1 MTLVHPRR
9 VAVLLAASLLALAS
23 PVPATAELAPPPE
36 PLVEGPVTAEWPEPP
51 ELDVPVY
58 LLVEAETGQVLA
70 ARSAGE
76 RRPVAS
82 TIKILTALTVAERT
96 EPDEQIVVGPE
107 VQGLE
112 GASVELE
119 PGERWTVD
127 QLLRGV
133 LVRSGN
139 DAAEALAVA
148 VGGDRE
154 GFVDLMAEDAEA
166 VGLPVGGPNG
176 VVISSPTG
184 LDDGQRLSARDL
196 ATLGRVLLA
205 DPQLRAI
212 VGAEEVTLPG
222 VGTDEN
228 RNQLVGAYPGVTGIK
243 TGFTEA
249 AGNSLVGSAVRD
261 GRELIVVVLGAG
273 PDPERFEATTALLD
287 HGFEAFTATQVEGQQ
302 ILLVAGGRRELAVEP
317 QPLTAPTGTEVTL
330 DLPLPVRAPEA
341 AELDVPVAFDGVPV
355 ATATATVSHDEPAP
369 VEGGARLG
377 RAVADGVYAA
387 LRAAHDRDRPS

>member
-9 VAVLLAASLLALAS
+9 VAVLLAASLLTLAS
-23 PVPATAELAPPPE
+23 PFPATAELAPPPE
-36 PLVEGPVTAEWPEPP
+36 PLVEGPVAVGWPEPP
-51 ELDVPVY
+51 PLDVPVY

-70 ARSAGE
+70 ARSADE

-82 TIKILTALTVAERT
+82 TVKILTALTVMERT
-96 EPDEQIVVGPE
+96 ELDERVVVGPE

-154 GFVDLMAEDAEA
+154 GFVELMAEDAAA
-166 VGLPVGGPNG
+166 VGLPVGGPDG
-176 VVISSPTG
+176 AVITSPTG
-184 LDDGQRLSARDL
+184 LDDAQRLSARHL

-273 PDPERFEATTALLD
+273 PDPERFEATAALFD
-287 HGFEAFTATQVEGQQ
+287 HGFEAFTATQVQGER
-302 ILLVAGGRRELAVEP
+302 ILLVAGGRRELAVDP
-317 QPLTAPTGTEVTL
+317 QPVTAPTGTEVVL
-330 DLPLPVRAPEA
+330 DLPVPVRAPEA

-355 ATATATVSHDEPAP
+355 ATATATVSTHEPGP